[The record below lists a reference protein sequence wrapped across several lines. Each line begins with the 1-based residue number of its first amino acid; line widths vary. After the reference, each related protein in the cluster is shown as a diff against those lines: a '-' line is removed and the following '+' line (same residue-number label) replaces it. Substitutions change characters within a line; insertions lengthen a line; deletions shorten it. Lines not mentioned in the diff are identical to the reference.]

1 MKQTNIHKIREIAIS
16 LLYIE
21 MCETELS
28 PLIVSHPYF
37 DSAYLP
43 QKNGGPINVLEN
55 PSAIEYIRNIRRRQ
69 IEQGDVNQIIGLIN
83 KPYRLFYVKCCWNYM
98 SDKDR
103 AESLKF
109 AWITSEN
116 TNHDVN
122 VNRHD
127 IQKMLREVKK
137 EYFMSTS
144 DFEKYKSLSD
154 GLIVYR
160 GIQHNAKKDG
170 FSWTLSK
177 EKAKWF
183 ASRFNNHGKVI
194 ERKVQKK
201 DIVAYINDLNEQEI
215 ILNV

>member
-1 MKQTNIHKIREIAIS
+1 MKQTNIQKIREIAIS

-28 PLIVSHPYF
+28 PLIVSHLYF

-43 QKNGGPINVLEN
+43 QKNGGHINVLEN

>member
-1 MKQTNIHKIREIAIS
+1 MKQTNIQKIREIAIS

>member
-1 MKQTNIHKIREIAIS
+1 MEQTDLQKIREIAIS

-43 QKNGGPINVLEN
+43 QKNGEVLNVLEE

-69 IEQGDVNQIIGLIN
+69 LEKGDVNRIISLIN
-83 KPYRLFYVKCCWNYM
+83 KPYRLFYVKCCWDYM

-103 AESLKF
+103 AETLKF

-122 VNRHD
+122 VNHHD
-127 IQKMLREVKK
+127 IQKMFREVKK
-137 EYFMSTS
+137 EYFMNEL
-144 DFEKYKSLSD
+144 DFEKYMDLSD
-154 GLIVYR
+154 EFIVYR
-160 GIQHNAKKDG
+160 GVQHNATEDG

-177 EKAKWF
+177 EKAEWF
-183 ASRFNNHGKVI
+183 ASRFSNHGKVI

-201 DIVAYINDLNEQEI
+201 DVFAYIDDLGEQEI
-215 ILNV
+215 ILNI

>member
-1 MKQTNIHKIREIAIS
+1 MKQTNIQKIREIAIS

-21 MCETELS
+21 LCETELS

-43 QKNGGPINVLEN
+43 QKNGDLINALEN

-69 IEQGDVNQIIGLIN
+69 IEQGDVNRIIGLIN
-83 KPYRLFYVKCCWNYM
+83 KPYRLFYVKCCWDYM
-98 SDKDR
+98 SDKDQ

-160 GIQHNAKKDG
+160 GIQHNATEDG

-183 ASRFNNHGKVI
+183 ASRFNNHGKVV

>member
-1 MKQTNIHKIREIAIS
+1 MKQTNIQKIREIAIS

-43 QKNGGPINVLEN
+43 QKNGDPINVLEN

-69 IEQGDVNQIIGLIN
+69 IEQGDVNRIIGLIN
-83 KPYRLFYVKCCWNYM
+83 KPYRLFYVKCCWDYM

-160 GIQHNAKKDG
+160 GIQHNAKEDG

-201 DIVAYINDLNEQEI
+201 DIVAYINDMNEQEI

>member
-1 MKQTNIHKIREIAIS
+1 MRQTNIQKIREIAIS

>member
-1 MKQTNIHKIREIAIS
+1 MKQTNIQKIREIAIS

-43 QKNGGPINVLEN
+43 QKNGDPVNVLEN

-83 KPYRLFYVKCCWNYM
+83 KPYRLFYVKCCWDYM

-160 GIQHNAKKDG
+160 GIQHNAKEDG

-183 ASRFNNHGKVI
+183 ASRFNNHGKVV